1 MANIT
6 AARAI
11 ITAHKVGPELQ
22 KYIEAARDSD
32 YDILGCKT
40 PWSDGYQ
47 LTKSDETWTFRGWSN
62 RREAY
67 RNNLD
72 GYFGGGAGWFGA
84 DSECPARLRELTEA
98 VERTGGYVSFAWT
111 EYDSDK
117 SISYQVAHFGMDDG
131 GKAALSRSNVLRSWD
146 YSLPNLMDAFD
157 FTLKEAIEEYS
168 GEMTVDDLPILW
180 LMAHYEAEKSLR
192 RAEVEW
198 LEALRE
204 VEHKYGKRLRGD
216 VAKRI
221 ARYKR
226 AVESELEL
234 TSVEKAVGA

>member
-1 MANIT
+1 MQQAEQNRPSAET
-6 AARAI
+6 AS
-11 ITAHKVGPELQ
+11 
-22 KYIEAARDSD
+22 DSD

-47 LTKSDETWTFRGWSN
+47 LTKHDETWTFRGWGTG
-62 RREAY
+62 RYAY

-72 GYFGGGAGWFGA
+72 GYFGGGAGWFGP
-84 DSECPARLRELTEA
+84 DSECPARLRDLTEA
-98 VERTGGYVSFAWT
+98 VERTGGYISFEWT
-111 EYDSDK
+111 EYDSDEW
-117 SISYQVAHFGMDDG
+117 ISQEVAHFGMDDG
-131 GKAALSRSNVLRSWD
+131 GNAVFSGSDVLQRWD

-168 GEMTVDDLPILW
+168 GEMTVDHLPILW
-180 LMAHYEAEKSLR
+180 LMAHDQAEKSLC